1 MSLQTTNSVDFGA
14 GEKLH
19 AGDLAY
25 LSQRAKNSCYD
36 FVMRKFL
43 ASGITKAE
51 LGRRIGKTPSQM
63 NHLLATPANWTI
75 KTMAEL
81 LAGIAK
87 EEFIPG
93 ASPIAGRAPRNFTQA
108 DLLKRRISRLHVTHP
123 KPEVEWQKQIHH
135 QSRISVVTNEMWQL
149 EVREPENA

>member
-108 DLLKRRISRLHVTHP
+108 DLLKQRIGHLRAVRSEP
-123 KPEVEWQKQIHH
+123 NVEWQKMPSPR
-135 QSRISVVTNEMWQL
+135 SRIRVSPNEQWQL
-149 EVREPENA
+149 ETRETQDA